1 MTGIY
6 SHRVVAV
13 IGATGMLGNAI
24 TQHLEGNGA
33 IVYATTRKTKTDL
46 AHLGQKVEAVH
57 NFNMGNES
65 DRKMLLDRCAAEYG
79 HLDALII
86 TPGSFQQ
93 LSAAETTAEVLHE
106 LFDSNVA
113 GPWSMMTESR
123 NLLKLAEHPRV
134 ILFGYSGAE
143 QVEARRL
150 VSGYAAVKTGLL
162 IMAKSLAREWTPETR
177 ITVNLLA
184 PGVLSA
190 PPEDTV
196 DPYPE
201 ISVDDVLSALDFLLS
216 PAADAVSGTQ
226 INISRG
232 WQV

>member
-1 MTGIY
+1 
-6 SHRVVAV
+6 
-13 IGATGMLGNAI
+13 MLGSAI
-24 TQHLEGNGA
+24 VEHLEGNGA
-33 IVYATTRKTKTDL
+33 RIYATTRKSTSDL
-46 AHLGQKVEAVH
+46 AHLGQHIDPVH
-57 NFNMGNES
+57 NFTLCNEG

-79 HLDALII
+79 HLDAIII

-93 LSAAETTAEVLHE
+93 LSAAETTAEALHE

-113 GPWSMMTESR
+113 GPWAMVTESR
-123 NLLKLAEHPRV
+123 DLLKQAKHPRV

-162 IMAKSLAREWTPETR
+162 VMAKSLAREWTPETG

-190 PPEDTV
+190 PPEDAV
-196 DPYPE
+196 EPYPE
-201 ISVDDVLSALDFLLS
+201 ISVDDILSALDFLLA